1 MVLDELKYFKDL
13 GVRVKVLDVPT
24 TLIDLD
30 SFGNEV
36 VNAMMDMINNLL
48 IEVLS
53 TIVEQERVNI
63 KQRQA
68 EGIEIAKQEGKD
80 KVENQ

>member
-13 GVRVKVLDVPT
+13 WVRMKVLDVPT

-36 VNAMMDMINNLL
+36 ANDMMDMINNLL

-53 TIVEQERVNI
+53 TI
-63 KQRQA
+63 A
-68 EGIEIAKQEGKD
+68 E
-80 KVENQ
+80 

>member
-1 MVLDELKYFKDL
+1 
-13 GVRVKVLDVPT
+13 
-24 TLIDLD
+24 
-30 SFGNEV
+30 
-36 VNAMMDMINNLL
+36 MDMINNLL